1 MYYFHNKC
9 INSFVKTKLLYEF
22 ILTLV
27 NFAARNSHFYMKKRE
42 DLTTKRKALDI
53 NLTSGIYGTLAEIGG
68 GQEVARSFFQAGGA
82 SGTIAKSISAYDK
95 TFSDHL
101 YNDNEP
107 GRYVSEERLDLMLS
121 HEFNQLNEILE
132 TSKNAD
138 TCFFVFADT
147 VETLNYSKTNQGHG
161 WLGVQFQLKP
171 NEAPNKVII
180 HINLQEK
187 DQLLQQYTLG
197 TLGVNLI
204 YACFNYID
212 DSNSFLLSLLDNLDT
227 DRVDINMISMSGP
240 SLDHIDN
247 RLLSVRLV
255 KNCMTNATMFDRNGD
270 VQQPSD
276 MLYKKNVLAFR
287 GSFRPITYAGLDMLK
302 TSFELFRKDKT
313 YNTDNT
319 ISVCEITVN
328 NLLYEGDFDEKDFL
342 DRVDLLNAVGLNVMV
357 SNFREYYRLSQ
368 YFSQFRIKKMRVVMG
383 ASTLSNI
390 FNKDYYKDMK
400 GGIMEAFGKLF
411 YNNLKLYIYP
421 ALNEETNELLTTKN
435 MEIPKGLK
443 YLYKHLTCNR
453 MIVDV
458 PNADQDTM
466 RIFSRK
472 VYERINNND
481 PSWESMVPGFVG
493 DIIKQRKLFG
503 YDPDAVNEKK

>member
-1 MYYFHNKC
+1 
-9 INSFVKTKLLYEF
+9 
-22 ILTLV
+22 
-27 NFAARNSHFYMKKRE
+27 MKKRE
-42 DLTTKRKALDI
+42 SLTTKRKALDI
-53 NLTSGIYGTLAEIGG
+53 NLTSEIYGTLAEIGG
-68 GQEVARSFFQAGGA
+68 GQEVARAFFQAGGA

-101 YNDNEP
+101 YNENKP
-107 GRYVSEERLDLMLS
+107 GRYVSEERVELMLNR
-121 HEFNQLNEILE
+121 EFSQLNEVLD
-132 TSKNAD
+132 TNKNDD

-171 NEAPNKVII
+171 NQAPNRVII
-180 HINLQEK
+180 HINLKEN

-204 YACFNYID
+204 YACFNYTE
-212 DSNSFLLSLLDNLDT
+212 DSNLFLLSLLDNLDT
-227 DRVDINMISMSGP
+227 DRVDINLVNMSGP
-240 SLDHIDN
+240 SLEHVDN

-368 YFSQFRIKKMRVVMG
+368 YFSQFKIQKMRVVMG

-390 FNKDYYKDMK
+390 FNKEYYKDMK

-421 ALNEETNELLTTKN
+421 ALNEKTDKLLTTEN
-435 MEIPKGLK
+435 IEIPKGLK
-443 YLYKHLTCNR
+443 HLYKHLICNR

-458 PNADQDTM
+458 PNADRDVM
-466 RIFSRK
+466 KIYSRK
-472 VYERINNND
+472 VFDLIQKKDNR
-481 PSWESMVPGFVG
+481 WESMVPGFVAT
-493 DIIKQRKLFG
+493 IIRERKLFCAR
-503 YDPDAVNEKK
+503 DKNIK

>member
-1 MYYFHNKC
+1 
-9 INSFVKTKLLYEF
+9 
-22 ILTLV
+22 
-27 NFAARNSHFYMKKRE
+27 MKKE
-42 DLTTKRKALDI
+42 EHLTTKRKALDI

-101 YNDNEP
+101 YNENKP
-107 GRYVSEERLDLMLS
+107 GRYVSEERVSLMLS
-121 HEFNQLNEILE
+121 HEFNQLSQILD
-132 TSKNAD
+132 TTKSDD

-147 VETLNYSKTNQGHG
+147 VETLNYAKTNQGHG

-171 NEAPNKVII
+171 DEEPNKVII
-180 HINLQEK
+180 HVNLKEK

-204 YACFNYID
+204 YACFNYTD
-212 DSNSFLLSLLDNLDT
+212 DTNQFLLSLLDNLDT
-227 DRVDINMISMSGP
+227 DRADINMVSMSGP
-240 SLDHIDN
+240 SLKHVDN
-247 RLLSVRLV
+247 RLLSVQLV
-255 KNCMTNATMFDRNGD
+255 KNCMTNATMFDKNGS
-270 VQQPSD
+270 VQQPAD

-302 TSFELFRKDKT
+302 TSFDLFRKDSM
-313 YNTDNT
+313 YNHDNT
-319 ISVCEITVN
+319 LSMCEITVN

-342 DRVDLLNAVGLNVMV
+342 DRVDLLNAVGLNVMI
-357 SNFREYYRLSQ
+357 SNFKEYYRLSQ
-368 YFSQFRIKKMRVVMG
+368 YFSQFRIQKLRVVMG
-383 ASTLSNI
+383 SETLLNI

-411 YNNLKLYIYP
+411 YNNLKIYLYP
-421 ALNEETNELLTTKN
+421 SLKEDSEDLLTTKN

-443 YLYKHLTCNR
+443 FLYKHLTCNR

-458 PNADQDTM
+458 PNADRDTM
-466 RIFSRK
+466 KIHSRNVFK
-472 VYERINNND
+472 LINKQD
-481 PSWESMVPGFVG
+481 KSWESMVPDFVSK
-493 DIIKQRKLFG
+493 IIKDRKLFG
-503 YDPDAVNEKK
+503 YKS

>member
-1 MYYFHNKC
+1 
-9 INSFVKTKLLYEF
+9 
-22 ILTLV
+22 
-27 NFAARNSHFYMKKRE
+27 MKKRE
-42 DLTTKRKALDI
+42 NLTTKRKALDI
-53 NLTSGIYGTLAEIGG
+53 NLTSEIYGTLAEIGG
-68 GQEVARSFFQAGGA
+68 GQEVARAFFQAGGA

-101 YNDNEP
+101 YNDNQP
-107 GRYVSEERLDLMLS
+107 GRYVSEERVELMLNR
-121 HEFNQLNEILE
+121 EFSQLNEVLD
-132 TSKNAD
+132 TNKNDD

-171 NEAPNKVII
+171 NEAPNTVII
-180 HINLQEK
+180 HINLKEN
-187 DQLLQQYTLG
+187 DQLLQQYTIG

-204 YACFNYID
+204 YACFNYTE
-212 DSNSFLLSLLDNLDT
+212 DSNLFLLSLLDNLDT
-227 DRVDINMISMSGP
+227 DRVDINLVNMSGP
-240 SLDHIDN
+240 SLEHVDN

-302 TSFELFRKDKT
+302 TSFELFRKDKM

-368 YFSQFRIKKMRVVMG
+368 YFSQFKIQKMRVVMG
-383 ASTLSNI
+383 AATLSNI
-390 FNKDYYKDMK
+390 FNKEYYKDMK

-421 ALNEETNELLTTKN
+421 ALNEKTDELLTTEN
-435 MEIPKGLK
+435 IEIPKGLEH
-443 YLYKHLTCNR
+443 LYKHLVSNR

-458 PNADQDTM
+458 PNADRDVM
-466 RIFSRK
+466 KIYSRK
-472 VYERINNND
+472 VFDLIQKKDSR
-481 PSWESMVPGFVG
+481 WESMVPGFVAT
-493 DIIKQRKLFG
+493 IIRERELFCAR
-503 YDPDAVNEKK
+503 DKNKK